1 MCIYLC
7 LLIFSRS
14 KATIISK
21 CLNLK
26 ITFCNDFISLQSIR
40 RYPRLE
46 LARGENPVTCCKLRY
61 LLHNFQIE
69 ILFRSST
76 HTRRGLPRCEGCP
89 RRPHYKP
96 LPPPP
101 LSAVARGEIAKE
113 YNLSS
118 HIVPICQCLVKRQP
132 PISDGEVEL

>member
-96 LPPPP
+96 LTPP
-101 LSAVARGEIAKE
+101 LSLGCGERGDCERVQSVVA
-113 YNLSS
+113 YCPHLSVS
-118 HIVPICQCLVKRQP
+118 C
-132 PISDGEVEL
+132 